1 MESFGSNIR
10 KLRIDRGLP
19 LRTVAAYLKIDQAI
33 LSKIER
39 GQRKAPR
46 AMVFRLSKYFKVN
59 ENDLMVT
66 WLSDKLAYELED
78 EADALTALRLAEEK
92 VIYRPLPKLDDK
104 KIFKIINNF
113 LKKDGRAAKAWVF
126 GSFARGDYTIKSDID
141 LMVRFKKPDLV
152 SLFDYADIAY
162 QLERLVNIKVDIVE
176 EGYLQPFAY
185 KTAQQD
191 LKLIYG

>member
-1 MESFGSNIR
+1 M
-10 KLRIDRGLP
+10 
-19 LRTVAAYLKIDQAI
+19 
-33 LSKIER
+33 
-39 GQRKAPR
+39 
-46 AMVFRLSKYFKVN
+46 
-59 ENDLMVT
+59 
-66 WLSDKLAYELED
+66 
-78 EADALTALRLAEEK
+78 
-92 VIYRPLPKLDDK
+92 
-104 KIFKIINNF
+104 
-113 LKKDGRAAKAWVF
+113 F